1 MSHDPRSGDY
11 YKVLGVPRNADTA
24 ALKKAYRKLA
34 IKYHPDKNPDDPTSE
49 ELFKNVAEAYD
60 VLSDPQNRA
69 AYDNYG
75 KDGARASEQQGA
87 DFGGGGGGGFPQG
100 GFQGGGF
107 GGGGMPGGFGGMPG
121 GGGQR
126 MDPKRAAE
134 VFSMFFGGDDPF
146 GSGDGPGGARINMM
160 HGGFGGGGFDG
171 GGFGG
176 GGFPPGMMGL
186 GGFGGMGMPP
196 ALRRPPARFDV
207 LAPGAAVMLTGL
219 VGAADKND
227 EIGKIERYDDQ
238 KGRYTVRLD
247 ETQEAMALKP
257 ENLVQLLK
265 GVILAGITS
274 NEALNGKSGTLVARR
289 GDRGPDARFVVVLAS
304 GKQTVAVKA
313 ENLLLP
319 KGALVAIVGVLS
331 KPHLNG
337 KNATVVSWD
346 AASQRYLVQISTA
359 DQLRL
364 KKENVLLV

>member
-1 MSHDPRSGDY
+1 
-11 YKVLGVPRNADTA
+11 
-24 ALKKAYRKLA
+24 
-34 IKYHPDKNPDDPTSE
+34 
-49 ELFKNVAEAYD
+49 
-60 VLSDPQNRA
+60 
-69 AYDNYG
+69 
-75 KDGARASEQQGA
+75 
-87 DFGGGGGGGFPQG
+87 
-100 GFQGGGF
+100 
-107 GGGGMPGGFGGMPG
+107 
-121 GGGQR
+121 
-126 MDPKRAAE
+126 
-134 VFSMFFGGDDPF
+134 
-146 GSGDGPGGARINMM
+146 MM